1 MRRFVLV
8 LFPALLALASVVA
21 LAAVSRSD
29 ALRARLGRLDLR
41 ELFESV
47 RPHPVQIDSVQP

>member
-8 LFPALLALASVVA
+8 LIPALLALASVVA
-21 LAAVSRSD
+21 LAAVGRSD

-41 ELFESV
+41 EWFESV
-47 RPHPVQIDSVQP
+47 RPHPVQIDSLQP

>member
-21 LAAVSRSD
+21 LAAVSRGD